1 MYTRPTAANLVRDP
15 LKSNIQLLI
24 TKTWFAEKLR
34 PVNVSHID
42 TKSLWQT
49 SIFELI
55 FVSFEKPHILQASN
69 TLYKLKNW
77 GKKGLGHKYCDKEY
91 ENLP

>member
-49 SIFELI
+49 SIFELM

-77 GKKGLGHKYCDKEY
+77 AKKGLGHKYCDKEY